1 MSSQRM
7 QSQQVTIIPMETFV
21 NISRQTGIGNRYQP
35 VSSQHSSHSSSPSR
49 VSPKSTSYKAK
60 CHDNAC
66 YQDGVSV
73 QVSDHVDVCVMI
85 KVDAVDLT
93 ECEGPN
99 DLEEAM
105 ENMGSAWVGT
115 YLRVA
120 AMALTSLETFMQ

>member
-21 NISRQTGIGNRYQP
+21 KISRQTGIGNRHKP
-35 VSSQHSSHSSSPSR
+35 VSSQHSSQNTPPSQ
-49 VSPKSTSYKAK
+49 VSPKSTSNKAN

-66 YQDGVSV
+66 HQDGVSV
-73 QVSDHVDVCVMI
+73 QVSDRADVYVMI

-105 ENMGSAWVGT
+105 KNMGSTWVGT
-115 YLRVA
+115 YLKCPINGQVEV
-120 AMALTSLETFMQ
+120 TE